1 MLPPDCRCDDDI
13 LLRVSPDPAAD
24 GAAPGEVL
32 GGATSAVKV
41 DNDIEDVAD
50 EAEEVGDTP
59 IEAEPDGVDV
69 VADNGPPRPREVGLD
84 PDAAV
89 VVEVLKARGGT
100 EADRVDTVKGIAD
113 VTMVVWAEYK
123 GW

>member
-1 MLPPDCRCDDDI
+1 M
-13 LLRVSPDPAAD
+13 RVSPDPAAA

-41 DNDIEDVAD
+41 DNDIEVVVD
-50 EAEEVGDTP
+50 EADEVGDTP

-69 VADNGPPRPREVGLD
+69 VADNGPPRPREVSLD
-84 PDAAV
+84 PDTAGA
-89 VVEVLKARGGT
+89 VEVLKAGT
-100 EADRVDTVKGIAD
+100 EADRVDTAKGVADEVVD